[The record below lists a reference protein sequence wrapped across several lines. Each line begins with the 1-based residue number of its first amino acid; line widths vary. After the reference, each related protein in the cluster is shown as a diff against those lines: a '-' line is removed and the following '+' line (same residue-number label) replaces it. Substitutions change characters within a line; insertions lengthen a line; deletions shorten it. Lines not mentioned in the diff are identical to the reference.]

1 MNQKLAT
8 LLNELEEYGKTNDAT
23 MTDRSLKMLN
33 ITRDTGEFLLL
44 IARAIEAR
52 NILEI
57 GTSNGYSTLWLAYAV
72 QPLSGTVTTVERSQ
86 FKADLAR
93 ENFERVSMV
102 PWIKQHVGDAT
113 EFLKQQVDNSF
124 GLIFLDSDRAQ
135 YVGWWNDLQ
144 RVMTLGGLMIVDNA
158 VSHANEMKDF
168 VAVVRQ
174 TPGYLASLV
183 PVGNGELLV
192 LKQTFGKKQIEG

>member
-1 MNQKLAT
+1 MNQKLTT
-8 LLNELEEYGKTNDAT
+8 LLKELEEFGKTNDAT
-23 MTDRSLKMLN
+23 VTDRSRKMLN

-52 NILEI
+52 RILEI

-72 QPLSGTVTTVERSQ
+72 QQLSGTVTTVERSQ

-102 PWIKQHVGDAT
+102 PWIQQHVGDAT
-113 EFLKQQVDNSF
+113 DFLKQQVDNSF

-144 RVMTLGGLMIVDNA
+144 RVMALGGLMIVDNA
-158 VSHANEMKDF
+158 VSHSDEMKNF
-168 VAVVRQ
+168 VDVVQ
-174 TPGYLASLV
+174 ATPGYLTSLV
-183 PVGNGELLV
+183 PVGNGEFLV
-192 LKQTFGKKQIEG
+192 LKQTVGR